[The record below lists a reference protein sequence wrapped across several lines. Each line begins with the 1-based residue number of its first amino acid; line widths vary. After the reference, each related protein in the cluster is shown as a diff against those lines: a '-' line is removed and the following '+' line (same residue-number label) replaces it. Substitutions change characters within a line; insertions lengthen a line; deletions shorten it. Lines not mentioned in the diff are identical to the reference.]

1 MLHDDGKYKCTW
13 INKRVYAKDIDKN
26 VNGSLIIGWNAMAA
40 AAELAKSFVSFEEGL
55 DYEITIRVLS
65 IDPDNII

>member
-13 INKRVYAKDIDKN
+13 INKRVCAKDIDKN
-26 VNGSLIIGWNAMAA
+26 VNGSLIIGWTARAA

-55 DYEITIRVLS
+55 DYEITIRVLP
-65 IDPDNII
+65 IDPYNII